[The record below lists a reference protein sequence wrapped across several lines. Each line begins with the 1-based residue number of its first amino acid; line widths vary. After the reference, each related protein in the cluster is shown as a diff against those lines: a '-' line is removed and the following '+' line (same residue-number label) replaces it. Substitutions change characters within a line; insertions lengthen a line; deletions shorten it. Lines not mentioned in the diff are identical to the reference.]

1 MLPCFQTTPNCLRRR
16 ESSLIHMVRDNPDCQ
31 VDPMKRVTQKLFI
44 VFLDFDVDG
53 LTVEHYWDGMKM
65 INKALESTDT
75 DQLIRELEANTNRR

>member
-1 MLPCFQTTPNCLRRR
+1 
-16 ESSLIHMVRDNPDCQ
+16 MVRDNPDCQ
-31 VDPMKRVTQKLFI
+31 VDLMKRVTQKLFI